1 MKVTLPWRRR
11 GGIKSAPTIDSYQLD
26 SFNKEVYLEL
36 NPDVAAAGMDPIE
49 HYLAH
54 GIAEKR
60 IASLPAVEGDNTF
73 SSNLSNILVVTHEAS
88 RTGAP
93 VLSLNISKEL
103 ATKYNVVNLI
113 LGKGS
118 IEQYFIFQKSAT
130 LIVPNLKIHPPLT
143 RLLIGHLARSY
154 NFKFAIVNSVESRFV
169 LEDLSKN
176 DVPTLSLIHEFASY
190 TRPED
195 AFRRTFFWSNQ
206 VVFSAG
212 IVKDNALS
220 VNPDLGLRPIHILPQ
235 GKCVLPVDEAT
246 SSDIKLERDRIRNL
260 IRPSNLDPDAVIIL
274 GAGFV
279 QIRKGVD
286 LFIECATRVLS
297 SPGGEKCRF
306 IWIGK
311 GYDPEGDIAYSVYIK
326 DQIERSG
333 FKDRIIFIDET
344 PAIEVAY
351 EEVDLFLLSSRLD
364 PLPNVAIEVMSHRVP
379 VLCFDK
385 TTGIAD
391 FLKENGLK
399 DFCVAQYI
407 DTTEMSQKILA
418 LVGSRE
424 LYQFVA
430 KHCQNSAIENF
441 DMSKY
446 VSKLEK
452 LGEQAVIK
460 VEQERLDF
468 QKILDSGL
476 YQSTFSGYVYN
487 IDATPQDHVRSYVR
501 SWAAG
506 VGRRKPFPGFHP
518 GIYLE
523 QHGVAIPGSDPFAD
537 YIRAGCP
544 QGAWNNL
551 VISSES
557 KVDIRH
563 LPSSKNVALHI
574 HAYYPELLPEIIK
587 ALEFNQ
593 IRPDLFISVRDE
605 AAAEVAGNMLQSYR
619 GEVVDI
625 QVVPNRGR
633 DIGPLL
639 TQFGKVLLEKYE
651 FIGHLHT
658 KKSTD
663 VKDAQM
669 GSVWYRFLLANLLGT
684 HKFSMADA
692 ILSKLNVEPTIGVIF
707 PDDPNVI
714 GWEKNEEFAISLTKN
729 TDIKELPSAFL
740 FPIGTMFWAKA
751 DAIRWLIDLDLSW
764 DDYPA
769 EPLPYDGS
777 ILHAI
782 ERLIGLPVNNYEVAT
797 TYVAGVTR

>member
-1 MKVTLPWRRR
+1 MTLFVKRV
-11 GGIKSAPTIDSYQLD
+11 YQYAKKNGYKKL
-26 SFNKEVYLEL
+26 FQKLFE
-36 NPDVAAAGMDPIE
+36 
-49 HYLAH
+49 
-54 GIAEKR
+54 
-60 IASLPAVEGDNTF
+60 SLPQVIGKNNYFLNELEPGRET
-73 SSNLSNILVVTHEAS
+73 ILIVSHEAS

-93 VLSLNISKEL
+93 ILALNLIEL
-103 ATKYNVVNLI
+103 LTKKYNVVAVLLGPGNLLNNFKNSKI
-113 LGKGS
+113 VYLA
-118 IEQYFIFQKSAT
+118 FI
-130 LIVPNLKIHPPLT
+130 NT
-143 RLLIGHLARSY
+143 RLIHHIFVRRSLK
-154 NFKFAIVNSVESRFV
+154 NILQLFEFKFAILNSVESRV
-169 LEDLSKN
+169 ALDILCRK
-176 DVPTLSLIHEFASY
+176 DVPTLSLIHEFSSY
-190 TRPED
+190 TRPEGV
-195 AFRRTFFWSNQ
+195 FRNVYFWSTEVIYSAD
-206 VVFSAG
+206 VVRENV
-212 IVKDNALS
+212 ITHY
-220 VNPDLGLRPIHILPQ
+220 PDLNGCLSHILPQ